1 MGASITGY
9 AAYVPAYRLG
19 RDSGVRGRRVVAS
32 FDENSTTM
40 AVAAARGLA
49 PDALGPDTDVWF
61 ATTSPAYLDKT
72 NATAIHAALGLA
84 PSALA
89 TDAVGSCRSTVGAL
103 RAAAAT
109 GGLVVAADVRVGRP
123 GSADERLGGDAAA
136 AVVFGD
142 GPAIADIV
150 AHEHST
156 AEFLDTWRPPSATV
170 AAHWEERFG
179 YEQYAALIDDVVP
192 RALAQA
198 GVSSADHFVVVSP
211 NSAIVKRAGSLV
223 PAAQGVASPV
233 GYSGAADL
241 LLGLA
246 EVLDRAEPEQ
256 TVLLVSAADG
266 CDAWV
271 LRTTEALADRRQP
284 VPVAQ
289 QLEGGIE
296 VPYPVYLS
304 WRGLLDREPPRRPE
318 PDRPAAPPASR
329 GAGWKFGL
337 VGARCRE
344 CGFVHLPPVPL
355 CRQCHSGEMEPAPVS
370 RLRGR
375 VATFTVD
382 RLAFSPSPPVVDV
395 VVDFEGG
402 GRCTVEV
409 ADARPEQVQVG
420 SQVEMVFR
428 SLFVAD
434 GVQNYFWKARIVD
447 DAQAREE
454 DA

>member
-1 MGASITGY
+1 ERDGRVEADTS
-9 AAYVPAYRLG
+9 LG
-19 RDSGVRGRRVVAS
+19 EQR
-32 FDENSTTM
+32 
-40 AVAAARGLA
+40 
-49 PDALGPDTDVWF
+49 
-61 ATTSPAYLDKT
+61 
-72 NATAIHAALGLA
+72 
-84 PSALA
+84 
-89 TDAVGSCRSTVGAL
+89 
-103 RAAAAT
+103 T

-136 AVVFGD
+136 ALVFGD

-150 AHEHST
+150 AHAHST

-179 YEQYAALIDDVVP
+179 YEQYVALIDDAVP

-198 GVSSADHFVVVSP
+198 GVSSADHAVVVSP

-223 PAAQGVASPV
+223 PAAQGVVSPV

-246 EVLDRAEPEQ
+246 DVLDRAEPDQ

-266 CDAWV
+266 CDVWV
-271 LRTTEALADRRQP
+271 LRTTAALVDRRQP
-284 VPVAQ
+284 VPVAR
-289 QLEGGIE
+289 QLDGGIE

-318 PDRPAAPPASR
+318 PDRPAAPPSSR

-337 VGARCRE
+337 IGARCRE

-355 CRQCHSGEMEPAPVS
+355 CRQCHSGDMEPAPVS

-409 ADARPEQVQVG
+409 ADAQPEQVRVG
-420 SQVEMVFR
+420 AEVEMVFR

-447 DAQAREE
+447 DAHARQE